1 MTVRFAACLALFLI
15 MTAHLNADSSIYEIP
30 LVDIDGNSTTLESYR
45 GKVLLVVNVASKCGF
60 TNQYEGLEDLYDK
73 YKESGLVVLGFPC
86 NQFGW
91 QEPGS
96 EAEIKEFCSLTYG
109 VTFPMYS
116 KIKVNGSDR
125 HPLYTE
131 LAGDESPFPGR
142 ISWNF
147 NKFLVDKDGQ
157 VLGRFGSRTKP
168 DSDKLIA
175 EIEKALAG
183 D

>member
-1 MTVRFAACLALFLI
+1 MIAHFATYFTILLI
-15 MTAHLNADSSIYEIP
+15 VTAHLNADSSIYKIP
-30 LVDIDGNSTTLESYR
+30 LVDIDGNATTLEEYR

-60 TNQYEGLEDLYDK
+60 TGQYEGLEDLYDK
-73 YKESGLVVLGFPC
+73 YKERGLVVLGFPC

-96 EAEIKEFCSLTYG
+96 EAEIKEFCSLAYG
-109 VTFPMYS
+109 VTFPMFS

-147 NKFLVDKDGQ
+147 NKFLVGNDGQ
-157 VLGRFGSRTKP
+157 ILGRFGSRTKP
-168 DSDKLIA
+168 DSDKLKVA
-175 EIEKALAG
+175 IEQALTG
-183 D
+183 G